1 MDIAGGY
8 LRAHH
13 MFLWGLLPFIGVAF
27 SPIIVSECV
36 RHNFVREALM
46 PFVLPM
52 VLLAS
57 ASLALYFFAQTP
69 QRLVI
74 VDPTPTA
81 PRPSLLRGIVLAAG
95 GVLLLVFAVWCLS
108 LAFTVPPPLEDPSYL
123 IPTYSLLLLSFMG
136 PPVILLARALS
147 GIVRQRRCALAW
159 ELAQRLRLTGRVLV
173 LPEEVEY
180 EVGLVEQLEYNYN
193 FPRRVYHDV
202 NGGFKPVARGESRAV
217 ELPGVPIFIAIR
229 KAGAG
234 FYWMGSDGYLR
245 APAIRIL
252 SGRYKGFYVLLL
264 EPGSA
269 TRSVTVDGARAV
281 YRSSPQGSSLE
292 LEWRGGG
299 GVVAEA
305 TLRLKT
311 GMWRRSYVVVAELY
325 LREPGATRFTVEW
338 RGAKII
344 VLPELRL
351 DSLRR
356 ALGAEAVFAGD
367 PIGTPAELE
376 VAVYGLAGKR
386 GNVTPLG

>member
-1 MDIAGGY
+1 
-8 LRAHH
+8 
-13 MFLWGLLPFIGVAF
+13 
-27 SPIIVSECV
+27 
-36 RHNFVREALM
+36 
-46 PFVLPM
+46 VL
-52 VLLAS
+52 A
-57 ASLALYFFAQTP
+57 
-69 QRLVI
+69 R
-74 VDPTPTA
+74 VDQAPAA
-81 PRPSLLRGIVLAAG
+81 PRYPLSRAAALAAAG
-95 GVLLLVFAVWCLS
+95 GLLLAFAAWGLS
-108 LAFTVPPPLEDPSYL
+108 VVARAPPSTGSPLGDLLSYL
-123 IPTYSLLLLSFMG
+123 LAAALLLFF
-136 PPVILLARALS
+136 PVNLLVYALK
-147 GIVRQRRCALAW
+147 GFVAWRRCALAR
-159 ELAQRLRLTGRVLV
+159 ELAQRLCLTGRVLV

-311 GMWRRSYVVVAELY
+311 GMWRRSYVAVAELY

-376 VAVYGLAGKR
+376 VAVYKLLGKEGR
-386 GNVTPLG
+386 AVPLG

>member
-1 MDIAGGY
+1 MPPLRCTRVLARVDPAPAVLRYPLSRAAALAAAGV
-8 LRAHH
+8 LWLA
-13 MFLWGLLPFIGVAF
+13 FAAWGLSVAARTPPSTG
-27 SPIIVSECV
+27 SP
-36 RHNFVREALM
+36 LGD
-46 PFVLPM
+46 
-52 VLLAS
+52 LLS
-57 ASLALYFFAQTP
+57 YF
-69 QRLVI
+69 LV
-74 VDPTPTA
+74 A
-81 PRPSLLRGIVLAAG
+81 
-95 GVLLLVFAVWCLS
+95 
-108 LAFTVPPPLEDPSYL
+108 
-123 IPTYSLLLLSFMG
+123 LLLLFPSVG
-136 PPVILLARALS
+136 LLVCALN
-147 GIVRQRRCALAW
+147 GFIAWRRCALAW
-159 ELAQRLRLTGRVLV
+159 ELARWLRLTGRVLV

-180 EVGLVEQLEYNYN
+180 EVGLVEQLEYNYS

-202 NGGFKPVARGESRAV
+202 KGGFKPVARGESRAV

-229 KAGAG
+229 KAGVV
-234 FYWMGSDGYLR
+234 FYWRGSDGYLR

-269 TRSVTVDGARAV
+269 MRSVTVDGARAV

-367 PIGTPAELE
+367 PAGTPAELE
-376 VAVYGLAGKR
+376 VTVYGLLGKR
-386 GNVTPLG
+386 SWVAPLG